1 MDTRETSQEGD
12 SGHRLGEVDM
22 AELVIFPGVRREI
35 LPSPQASE
43 PEKPVEALTDAKVL
57 QAAIQSEIQDVI
69 VVGLSPDGTLYVA
82 SAVSDT
88 DAIAGKLLRAANWM
102 ASSDY
107 EEEYE
112 YE

>member
-1 MDTRETSQEGD
+1 
-12 SGHRLGEVDM
+12 M
-22 AELVIFPGVRREI
+22 AEVVIFPGVRREI
-35 LPSPQASE
+35 LLSQPSPA
-43 PEKPVEALTDAKVL
+43 PEKLPEDLTSEKVL
-57 QAAIQSEIQDVI
+57 QAAIQQGIEEVI

-82 SAVSDT
+82 SVVSDT
-88 DAIAGKLLRAANWM
+88 DAVAGKLLRAANWM